1 MELNVVRRS
10 LGLVALVTLLV
21 IATGC
26 STPIGDLKANPGKYQ
41 GQTVTIKGTVTASA
55 KVLFVSGFTVE
66 DGSGT
71 ILVVPKG
78 AVPREGE
85 KVKVK
90 GQVEQL
96 FAVGS
101 SATVVFKEK

>member
-1 MELNVVRRS
+1 MTLNVGRRCVA
-10 LGLVALVTLLV
+10 LMALVAGLVVTT
-21 IATGC
+21 AC

-41 GQTVTIKGTVTASA
+41 DKTVTIEGTVTASA

-66 DGSGT
+66 DSSGT

-85 KVKVK
+85 VVKVR
-90 GQVEQL
+90 GRVEQL

-101 SATVVFKEK
+101 SATVVFKEQ